1 MFDAAREQAKAD
13 AIPRY
18 AEPTWDELREA
29 DFDEFITCE
38 SCNWYVACGK
48 SDARTVVQG
57 LSHYSNVGR
66 NRYDRK
72 AVENSVLRCGI
83 CAKRTE
89 LRACDDPICDD
100 GYDERI

>member
-18 AEPTWDELREA
+18 AEPTWDELSEA
-29 DFDEFITCE
+29 DFGEILVCE
-38 SCNWYVACGK
+38 DCNWYLACGK
-48 SDARTVVQG
+48 ADASKVVHS
-57 LSHYSNVGR
+57 LNRYSKVGR
-66 NRYDRK
+66 SDRDRRLVAN
-72 AVENSVLRCGI
+72 AVMCCGI

-100 GYDERI
+100 GYDGRE